1 MEHATRPGTKATQG
15 LHVCPQCDS
24 NLVQPTCWEQAG
36 NRGQW
41 RLWRRCPEC
50 EWHCD
55 AVYGEREIDAYDEE
69 LDNGTAELA
78 RVLKEL
84 EHENMRHIVEAFSAA
99 LDADLLTAEDFK

>member
-1 MEHATRPGTKATQG
+1 
-15 LHVCPQCDS
+15 
-24 NLVQPTCWEQAG
+24 VQPTCWEQAG

-55 AVYGEREIDAYDEE
+55 AVHGEREIDAYDEE
-69 LDNGTAELA
+69 LDNGTAELT

-99 LDADLLTAEDFK
+99 LAADLLTAEDFR